1 MPPGPQS
8 QDWGPS
14 FISDSEKEN
23 QMLSKYLRTR
33 ERDGMVAVFHEL
45 QPRPVFVTC
54 ADWSAYTV
62 GAIQYSDLETQL
74 RDKGLVIDSF
84 ADDEVLFSTAES
96 VLLQKLQHTTIL
108 YLMTAQGCN
117 ANCGYCPVQDI
128 AKRFGASLLTV
139 EAARAGIDL
148 WGNHLEDVFDDNRD
162 YYVIFYGGEPLLN
175 KPVIADSL
183 RYLEAQ
189 KKAGKLPSRVQYM
202 VATNGLLIDDEFVR
216 LCLEYKVAVAV
227 GLDGDTRAN
236 DILKVD
242 IAGQPTFLR
251 ITEAVKKLVQAGI
264 PTHASCS
271 VTPFN
276 LDQVEGMSRLFRDLG
291 VNKFGFNFLR
301 GQKLVDL
308 VGKDGVEAYYRQ
320 TSKAIIR
327 HSRTQSEPGFE
338 FQMEKKV
345 LAYSQGDFFPLDC
358 TCYGSQL
365 VIQPDGQVSNCPFFK
380 ARLGDVQSLGS
391 DFRIGNQPIVHEWR
405 KRLPIYHESDAKALS
420 GGGCAWGMVDQNLSP
435 SVTDIG
441 SRIFAEEVLDEFIW
455 NTYRA
460 RS

>member
-8 QDWGPS
+8 QDWGPYQ
-14 FISDSEKEN
+14 ILNSEEEYK
-23 QMLSKYLRTR
+23 MLSKYLRTR

-45 QPRPVFVTC
+45 QPCPVYVTST
-54 ADWSAYTV
+54 DWNAYAL
-62 GAIQYSDLETQL
+62 GALQMSGLEAEL
-74 RDKGLVIDSF
+74 RERGLVIDNLS
-84 ADDEVLFSTAES
+84 DDEASFSHAES

-128 AKRFGASLLTV
+128 AKRFGASLLTAK
-139 EAARAGIDL
+139 AAKAGIDL
-148 WGNHLEDVFDDNRD
+148 WGKHLEDVFDDNRD

-175 KPVIADSL
+175 KPVIAESL
-183 RYLEAQ
+183 RYLEDQ
-189 KKAGKLPSRVQYM
+189 KTADKLPSRVQYM
-202 VATNGLLIDDEFVR
+202 VATNGLLVDDEFVR

-227 GLDGDTRAN
+227 GLDGDPKAN
-236 DILKVD
+236 DALKVD
-242 IAGQPTFLR
+242 IAGAPTFLR
-251 ITEAVKKLVQAGI
+251 ITEAVKKLVEAGI

-276 LDQVEGMSRLFRDLG
+276 LDQVEGMSRLFKNLG
-291 VNKFGFNFLR
+291 VKKFGFNFLR

-308 VGKDGVEAYYRQ
+308 VGQDGVESYYRQ
-320 TSKAIIR
+320 AAKAIIR
-327 HSRTQSEPGFE
+327 HARTQVEPGFE
-338 FQMEKKV
+338 FQMEKKA
-345 LAYSQGDFFPLDC
+345 LAYSRGDFFPLDC

-380 ARLGDVQSLGS
+380 ARLGDVQSLGA
-391 DFRIGNQPIVHEWR
+391 DFRIGDQSIVHEWR
-405 KRLPIYHESDAKALS
+405 KRLPIYHPSDAKALS

-455 NTYRA
+455 NTYQI